1 MMVEIALIDSIADRL
16 AHELVTTAGEPVS
29 HDHVVDVVEAA
40 AKPFADA
47 PLQQF
52 VPLLVEN
59 AARSQFRREGIRR
72 ATAGALEAG

>member
-1 MMVEIALIDSIADRL
+1 MVETALIDSIADRL
-16 AHELVTTAGEPVS
+16 ADELVTTTGEPVS

-59 AARSQFRREGIRR
+59 AARNQFRREGICR
-72 ATAGALEAG
+72 ATADALEPG